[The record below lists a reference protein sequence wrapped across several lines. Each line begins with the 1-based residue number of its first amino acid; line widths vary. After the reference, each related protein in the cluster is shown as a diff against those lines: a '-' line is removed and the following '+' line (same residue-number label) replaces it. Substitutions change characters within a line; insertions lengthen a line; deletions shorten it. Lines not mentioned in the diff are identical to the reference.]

1 MISDNDTTYDF
12 KVDDIF
18 SYALA
23 GVNRAAAFIGA
34 VLNKNNCLD
43 IKQWHMGDQF
53 EITPKTENSII
64 VLNEF
69 KDFVV
74 KNALCEMIMA
84 FEATLNE
91 LYDGLLIVTNTRSG
105 QYNLSEHKKRMKN
118 FMSANFEHKIN
129 AVDQILTNIKE
140 TDFWK
145 NLKYVRNCIEHN
157 YSKVNNGSIKLFIP
171 MVEVKIID
179 EKTKKEYLFTPE
191 KPFANIGEIAGHPA
205 KVIIDIAKNKEK
217 IFNNG
222 DIISFTDAEI
232 NFLIAAMNDSINF
245 LRVRVLE
252 YLLEIGNKL
261 NFKGNIIHN
270 KEELHKTFK
279 RRELHVVMWPK
290 DGEEYEYGNRIEDKK
305 D

>member
-1 MISDNDTTYDF
+1 MIEDNDTAYDF

-18 SYALA
+18 AYAIA

-34 VLNKNNCLD
+34 VLNKKNCLD
-43 IKQWHMGDQF
+43 IKQWYIDDQF
-53 EITPKTENSII
+53 EITPKTENNVV

-69 KDFVV
+69 KDFVI
-74 KNALCEMIMA
+74 KNALCEMIMD
-84 FEATLNE
+84 FEITLNE
-91 LYDGLLIVTNTRSG
+91 LYDGLLIITNTKKG
-105 QYNLSEHKKRMKN
+105 QYNLTEHKRRMKN
-118 FMSANFEHKIN
+118 FMSAKFEHKIN
-129 AVDQILTNIKE
+129 AVNQILTNIKE

-157 YSKVNNGSIKLFIP
+157 YSKVNKGSIKLFIP
-171 MVEVKIID
+171 MVEAKVID
-179 EKTKKEYLFTPE
+179 EETKKEYLFTPE
-191 KPFANIGEIAGHPA
+191 QPFANIGEIAGHPA
-205 KVIIDIAKNKEK
+205 QVIIDIAKKKEK

-222 DIISFTDAEI
+222 DIISFTNAEI

-279 RRELHVVMWPK
+279 RRELHIVMWPK
-290 DGEEYEYGNRIEDKK
+290 DGEEQ
-305 D
+305 